1 LSLPRVGALRC
12 MCPERSPPLRGPVRR
27 VHRVVGAALRGKVT
41 LLPRERPRPDLRV
54 AAGTSSHV
62 QSAGWASRFAKR
74 RALERVVSG
83 VPSGRLGWSGQR
95 LQVAQAIGNPRW
107 KAGLQGDDLV
117 GPVRRMS
124 SVSADETGRCRWWW
138 IPWRASV
145 RVPVTGRVAMTETA
159 ILVWVTSPR
168 EHRAFVRGNTSGAQ
182 RTRRWSKAL
191 RSVAVYVPYSD
202 HPFAGDPDA
211 ARQQPDDE
219 REEVAVTRHGCRRGE
234 SFEGRLRLGEIE
246 SQAGRSPVRL
256 FGGGG
261 CSGRSGSSK
270 ETRRTPRSA
279 AGCNKPARY
288 RAEKTVGA
296 GRNGKGGTS
305 PERGNS
311 GPKVAAREESSFG
324 TKRHDRSPSLLF
336 GALGRRTVTRRG
348 RSMLMSTEG
357 RSLDNPKRGIP
368 IRP

>member
-1 LSLPRVGALRC
+1 LVVDSVARERPGSGHRQSRDDGDGDPRVGHKPKGASSLRSWKH
-12 MCPERSPPLRGPVRR
+12 ERSATDSPMEQSPEVGGGLRPVPGPPVR
-27 VHRVVGAALRGKVT
+27 
-41 LLPRERPRPDLRV
+41 
-54 AAGTSSHV
+54 
-62 QSAGWASRFAKR
+62 GWP
-74 RALERVVSG
+74 G
-83 VPSGRLGWSGQR
+83 
-95 LQVAQAIGNPRW
+95 
-107 KAGLQGDDLV
+107 
-117 GPVRRMS
+117 
-124 SVSADETGRCRWWW
+124 C
-138 IPWRASV
+138 
-145 RVPVTGRVAMTETA
+145 
-159 ILVWVTSPR
+159 
-168 EHRAFVRGNTSGAQ
+168 
-182 RTRRWSKAL
+182 
-191 RSVAVYVPYSD
+191 
-202 HPFAGDPDA
+202 
-211 ARQQPDDE
+211 ARQPPDDE